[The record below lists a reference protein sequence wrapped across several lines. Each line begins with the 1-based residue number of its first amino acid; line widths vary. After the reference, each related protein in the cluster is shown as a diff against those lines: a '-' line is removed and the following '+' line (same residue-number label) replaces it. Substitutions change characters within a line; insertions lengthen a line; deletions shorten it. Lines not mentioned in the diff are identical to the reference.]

1 MSRKRH
7 LNTFVDINGDGVR
20 SSMSLEFQK
29 TAGAPHVLTVYDAT
43 DFRCI
48 LGVNRGDALEISDT
62 LCMGDTYRLEM
73 NADALHVELIG
84 PDPANAERGGY
95 RLASTPEVPAEL
107 GPSLTMMTEA
117 GGLTKMRSL
126 FIGEHCFL
134 LPLGAVDLFAPHTI
148 IDQAPDIAPL
158 PLADPT
164 CLAFSRGT
172 HIATQDGRLV
182 PIEDLN
188 KGDMLLT
195 RSGRAVPVRAILSE
209 TVPAVGRATR
219 VVIRE
224 GAFSNEAELVVAADH
239 RLFVPA
245 RRRELDPTGADR
257 MEAAIKL
264 INGLTVTAY
273 AGGRNEYFHVLLDQH
288 EVIYAEGIPCESF
301 LLTDTTHAGLSD
313 DLALQLTQSG
323 FTARHTPHPAAL
335 PLALRPSA
343 KTQATE
349 ASLRVA
355 SAV

>member
-1 MSRKRH
+1 MSR
-7 LNTFVDINGDGVR
+7 
-20 SSMSLEFQK
+20 EFQK
-29 TAGAPHVLTVYDAT
+29 TAGAHHVLTVYDAT

-48 LGVNRGDALEISDT
+48 FGVNRGEALEISDA
-62 LCMGDTYRLEM
+62 LCLGDSYRLEM
-73 NADALHVELIG
+73 HADAVCLELIG
-84 PDPANAERGGY
+84 PNPVNAECGGY
-95 RLASTPEVPAEL
+95 HLAGAPEVSAEL
-107 GPSLTMMTEA
+107 GPSITMMTEA
-117 GGLTKMRSL
+117 GSLTKMRSL
-126 FIGEHCFL
+126 LIDERCFL
-134 LPLGAVDLFAPHTI
+134 LPLGAGDLYAPHTI
-148 IDQAPDIAPL
+148 IDQTPDIAPL

-172 HIATQDGRLV
+172 RIATQDGRLV

-188 KGDMLLT
+188 TDDMLLT

-219 VVIRE
+219 VIIRE

-245 RRRELDPTGADR
+245 RRRELDPSGPDR

-301 LLTDTTHAGLSD
+301 LLTDATRAGLSD
-313 DLALQLTQSG
+313 DLAVQVTQSG
-323 FTARHTPHPAAL
+323 FTALHTPHPATL
-335 PLALRPSA
+335 PLALRPSPVA
-343 KTQATE
+343 H
-349 ASLRVA
+349 ASETSMRV
-355 SAV
+355 SSVG